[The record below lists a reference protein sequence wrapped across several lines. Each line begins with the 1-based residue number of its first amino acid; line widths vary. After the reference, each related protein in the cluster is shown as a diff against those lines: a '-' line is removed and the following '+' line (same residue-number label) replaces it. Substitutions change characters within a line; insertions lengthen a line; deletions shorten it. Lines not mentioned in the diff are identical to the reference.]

1 MYRNFKRFV
10 VNKVNVTIA
19 KGLVLKLDVPA
30 ESPNIGIWNVNA
42 SFFKKRL
49 KIHDTLFFTLPP
61 TSQLRGTEIF
71 KSQLCA

>member
-30 ESPNIGIWNVNA
+30 ESPNIGI
-42 SFFKKRL
+42 
-49 KIHDTLFFTLPP
+49 
-61 TSQLRGTEIF
+61 
-71 KSQLCA
+71 